1 MCDEPDRLTDPA
13 DKMWNSRKAAVT
25 ADVLKEYKELVVNTT
40 TDLEDHLQEIE
51 RKLQN
56 LPLRGDT
63 ISDEDAA
70 ERERMQKEKES
81 TKQCLA
87 ICEQV
92 FEQVSQ
98 VRPNVFEDVS
108 AAQDAHQVDIST
120 LGGLIPAKRVTDK
133 VLEEFQDKL
142 TSTSS
147 DLNAN
152 LQKIN
157 IRLQGLSSSGTRIVE
172 EDVVER
178 KRLQEEI
185 ESIKQCLA
193 ICTQASEKADQV
205 RTNVFEDVSAAKDA
219 HQLII
224 STLGDLILA
233 KRVTAGLGSDQWLGQ
248 ASDATIQQLSRDRV
262 DIRGRAATDKGVE
275 PQKFA
280 DQYGVGYKLG

>member
-1 MCDEPDRLTDPA
+1 MIRPLTNQTDN
-13 DKMWNSRKAAVT
+13 MWNSRTAAVT
-25 ADVLKEYKELVVNTT
+25 ADVLKEYKELIANTT

-51 RKLQN
+51 RKLQT

-63 ISDEDAA
+63 ISDEDVA
-70 ERERMQKEKES
+70 ERERMQKEKDS

-87 ICEQV
+87 ICAQV
-92 FEQVSQ
+92 LEQVSQ
-98 VRPNVFEDVS
+98 VRPNVFEDIS
-108 AAQDAHQVDIST
+108 AANDAYQVDIST
-120 LGGLIPAKRVTDK
+120 RGGLIPAKRVTAK

-142 TSTSS
+142 TATTS
-147 DLNAN
+147 DLNEN

-157 IRLQGLSSSGTRIVE
+157 IRLQRHPSPGARILD
-172 EDVVER
+172 EDTAER
-178 KRLQEEI
+178 KRLQEEFD
-185 ESIKQCLA
+185 SIKQCLA

-224 STLGDLILA
+224 STLGDLVLA
-233 KRVTAGLGSDQWLGQ
+233 KQVTAGLGADQWLGQ
-248 ASDATIQQLSRDRV
+248 MADATVQQLSRDRV

-280 DQYGVGYKLG
+280 DQYGAGYKLG

>member
-1 MCDEPDRLTDPA
+1 MVRPLTNQTDNN
-13 DKMWNSRKAAVT
+13 WNSRTAAVT
-25 ADVLKEYKELVVNTT
+25 AGVLKDYKELITNTT
-40 TDLEDHLQEIE
+40 ADLEDHLQEIE
-51 RKLQN
+51 RRLQN

-70 ERERMQKEKES
+70 ERERMQREKDS

-87 ICEQV
+87 ICAQV

-98 VRPNVFEDVS
+98 VRPNVFEDIS
-108 AAQDAHQVDIST
+108 AANDAHQVDIST
-120 LGGLIPAKRVTDK
+120 FGGLIPAKRVTAK
-133 VLEEFQDKL
+133 VLKEFQDKL
-142 TSTSS
+142 TSTTS
-147 DLNAN
+147 DLNEN

-157 IRLQGLSSSGTRIVE
+157 IRLQRFPSPGTRIAE
-172 EDVVER
+172 EDAAER
-178 KRLQEEI
+178 KRVQEEI

-224 STLGDLILA
+224 STIGDLILA
-233 KRVTAGLGSDQWLGQ
+233 KQVTAGLGSDQWLGQ
-248 ASDATIQQLSRDRV
+248 ASDATVQQLSRDRV

-280 DQYGVGYKLG
+280 DQYGAGYKLG